1 MRTEI
6 RVIYEQQDFED
17 IKQKMTKERAIEI
30 LEGLPRGYFP
40 YNMPMSSASCGSWYL
55 ENYEI
60 FVALEMADT
69 ALKKKDAK

>member
-40 YNMPMSSASCGSWYL
+40 YNMPMYSASCGSGDL
-55 ENYEI
+55 DNYEI
-60 FVALEMADT
+60 CVALDMAVN
-69 ALKKKDAK
+69 ALKNKDSD

>member
-6 RVIYEQQDFED
+6 TVIYEQQDFED

-40 YNMPMSSASCGSWYL
+40 YNMPAWSANCGSQDL
-55 ENYEI
+55 DNYEI
-60 FVALEMADT
+60 CVALDMAVN
-69 ALKKKDAK
+69 ALKNKDSD

>member
-30 LEGLPRGYFP
+30 IEGLPRG
-40 YNMPMSSASCGSWYL
+40 
-55 ENYEI
+55 
-60 FVALEMADT
+60 
-69 ALKKKDAK
+69 

>member
-6 RVIYEQQDFED
+6 TVIYEQQDFED

-40 YNMPMSSASCGSWYL
+40 YNMPAWSANCGSRDL
-55 ENYEI
+55 DNYEI
-60 FVALEMADT
+60 CVALDMAVK
-69 ALKKKDAK
+69 ALKNKDSD

>member
-30 LEGLPRGYFP
+30 LKGLPRGYFP
-40 YNMPMSSASCGSWYL
+40 YNMPAWSASCGSQDL
-55 ENYEI
+55 DNYEI
-60 FVALEMADT
+60 CVALDMAVN
-69 ALKKKDAK
+69 ALKNKDSD

>member
-6 RVIYEQQDFED
+6 TVIYEQQDFEE

-40 YNMPMSSASCGSWYL
+40 YNMPAWSASCGSRDL
-55 ENYEI
+55 DNYEI
-60 FVALEMADT
+60 CMALDMAVN
-69 ALKKKDAK
+69 ALKNKDSD

>member
-17 IKQKMTKERAIEI
+17 IQQKMTKERAIEI

-40 YNMPMSSASCGSWYL
+40 YNMPMWSANCGSQDL
-55 ENYEI
+55 DNYEI
-60 FVALEMADT
+60 YVALNMAVT
-69 ALKKKDAK
+69 ALKKKDSE

>member
-17 IKQKMTKERAIEI
+17 IKPKMTKERAIEI

-40 YNMPMSSASCGSWYL
+40 YNMPAWSASCGSRDL
-55 ENYEI
+55 DNYEI
-60 FVALEMADT
+60 CMALDMAVK
-69 ALKKKDAK
+69 ALKKKDSE

>member
-40 YNMPMSSASCGSWYL
+40 YNMPAWSASCESRDID
-55 ENYEI
+55 NYEI
-60 FVALEMADT
+60 CVALEMAVT
-69 ALKKKDAK
+69 ALKNKDSK

>member
-6 RVIYEQQDFED
+6 TVIYEQQDFED

-40 YNMPMSSASCGSWYL
+40 YNMPAWSANCGSRDL
-55 ENYEI
+55 DNYEI
-60 FVALEMADT
+60 CVALDMAVN
-69 ALKKKDAK
+69 ALKNKDSD

>member
-6 RVIYEQQDFED
+6 TVIYDQQDFED

-40 YNMPMSSASCGSWYL
+40 YNMPAWSSSCGSRDL
-55 ENYEI
+55 DNYEI
-60 FVALEMADT
+60 CVALEMAVNS
-69 ALKKKDAK
+69 LKNEDSK